1 MYWRNDGNEMYKK
14 RRDAGAEFVFSPTKP
29 G

>member
-14 RRDAGAEFVFSPTKP
+14 GRDAGAEFVFSPTKL